1 MPFSGREGGKVE
13 NSLRVK
19 LYRVIQGASTVSVMF
34 NFTKNKFG
42 SHIYNKW
49 LVSRICKEL
58 WRFNSK
64 KTNNLFRVWAKHLN
78 RSFTKEDL
86 QTAVNTEPRSH
97 RQPLGRCELKPQG
110 SITLRL
116 SEWLKWKAVT
126 TANASEGGS
135 GETGLFKHGLW
146 AWRVVHYSGKQ
157 TGSFLQN

>member
-19 LYRVIQGASTVSVMF
+19 LYRVIQGASTVPVMF

-42 SHIYNKW
+42 SHIYDKW

-58 WRFNSK
+58 SRFNSK
-64 KTNNLFRVWAKHLN
+64 KPNNSVRTWAKNLN

-86 QTAVNTEPRSH
+86 QMAINTEQWSH
-97 RQPLGRCELKPQG
+97 RQPLGRCELKPQWG
-110 SITLRL
+110 ITMHL
-116 SEWLKWKAVT
+116 SEWLKWKTVT
-126 TANASEGGS
+126 TANASEGGY
-135 GETGLFKHGLW
+135 GETGLSKHCLW
-146 AWRVVHYSGKQ
+146 EWRVVHYSGKQ